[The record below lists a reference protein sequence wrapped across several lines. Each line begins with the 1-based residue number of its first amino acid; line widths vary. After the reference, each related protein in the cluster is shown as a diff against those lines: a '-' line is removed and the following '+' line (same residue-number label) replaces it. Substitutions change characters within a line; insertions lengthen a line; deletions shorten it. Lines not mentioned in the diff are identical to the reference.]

1 MSLVLGVDTDLQKI
15 PFCRSLL
22 PHHMLLNLYGN
33 TLTDPYLDLFEFYDL
48 SLTPSEVIL
57 ILMRMLVEMDNG
69 GNYWQALWID
79 SQKPQELRLFV
90 SDL

>member
-1 MSLVLGVDTDLQKI
+1 MVV
-15 PFCRSLL
+15 
-22 PHHMLLNLYGN
+22 M
-33 TLTDPYLDLFEFYDL
+33 
-48 SLTPSEVIL
+48 
-57 ILMRMLVEMDNG
+57 LMRMLVEIDNG